1 MGGVSSVGACVRGW
15 RESNFSIYL
24 VGRVGPQNVGEDK
37 KVTEVLKSR
46 NFSVGEAYDFM
57 NFRYDTMTFYL

>member
-1 MGGVSSVGACVRGW
+1 M
-15 RESNFSIYL
+15 
-24 VGRVGPQNVGEDK
+24 
-37 KVTEVLKSR
+37 TEVLKSR